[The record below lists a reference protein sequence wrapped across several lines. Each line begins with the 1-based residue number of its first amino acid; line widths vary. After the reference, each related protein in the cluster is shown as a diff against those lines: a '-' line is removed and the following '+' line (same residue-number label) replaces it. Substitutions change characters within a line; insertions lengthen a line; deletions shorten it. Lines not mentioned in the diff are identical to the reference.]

1 MGIDGSTHVILIY
14 RERLE
19 EYEKEKQKRC
29 ESKSEN
35 SNESKSDSKGWKHAC
50 YLLRLKSAERDWK
63 NMKRKNKKY
72 VNAKVKVQMKAKV
85 IAKDGSMHVISLS
98 TERDLDSMK
107 SKSKNM

>member
-1 MGIDGSTHVILIY
+1 
-14 RERLE
+14 
-19 EYEKEKQKRC
+19 
-29 ESKSEN
+29 
-35 SNESKSDSKGWKHAC
+35 
-50 YLLRLKSAERDWK
+50 
-63 NMKRKNKKY
+63 MKRKNKKY